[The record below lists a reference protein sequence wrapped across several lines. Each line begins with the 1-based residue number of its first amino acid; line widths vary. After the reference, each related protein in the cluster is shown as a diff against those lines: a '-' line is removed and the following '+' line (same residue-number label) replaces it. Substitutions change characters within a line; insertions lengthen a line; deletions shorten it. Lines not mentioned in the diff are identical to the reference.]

1 MSEGRTLQTV
11 IQIDGVMNPSMRR
24 AVSDVN
30 RQLSTIDKNA
40 LAAAASIGGKI
51 SDAAKTAAKAIAGIG
66 VATATAAAG
75 LFVKGGNDYIR
86 TMNNIAAQT
95 GVTGKELQEFGQ
107 IAQDIYKSGKGES
120 FQDIAAAL
128 VNIKQAGGLA
138 GDELKEAANA
148 AVLLKDTFGMEYE
161 ETTRAATALMKNF
174 GIGAEEAYSL
184 IAYGAQNG
192 ANKNGDLLDTLNE
205 YSVHFKAM
213 GLSSEQFMQALIS
226 GAEAGSFSIDK
237 IGDAIKEFTI
247 RSKDGSDSSAEA
259 FKMLGLN
266 ADNMTKQFAAGGDVA
281 EAAFFQVVEALN
293 NMQDPVAKNAAGVA
307 LFGTMFEDLEAGVLK
322 TYSSMKGASLDAAE
336 AMREIERVK
345 YKDAGYAITQIGRTI
360 QTALIPAA
368 EQAGLAVFETMPA
381 IQASIE
387 AATPYVAQL
396 GMVFANA
403 LPEIIDFAGEAVA
416 AVASFGLT
424 VADNWGIIEPILLTA
439 GGLFAG
445 FKLAQFAKQTYDM
458 GKAVSLLTVAYGKLY
473 IAKAKDI
480 AQTAQIYALYVKD
493 AAVKALATARSVA
506 SAAAMGVQAVATLAW
521 QGVAAAATVATTALG
536 SALAFLTSPI
546 GLAVA
551 AIAGLVAAGVWM
563 YKNWD
568 TVKAKAGELGAYLSD
583 VWFGIKYAVLDS
595 WNAIKVKTGEV
606 GAYLSDVWF
615 NIKYSVMTYVGQLGD
630 FVSNV
635 WTSITSGAASVADS
649 VKAKFTGAFQAIPGI
664 LKAPINTAISLINK
678 AIGGING
685 IGFTIP
691 DWVPGIGGQSFKVDI
706 PNIPMLA
713 TGGFTQGPSIAGE
726 AGTEAVISF
735 NPAYRKENIGY
746 LQKAASLLGLTRA
759 EHEPSLND
767 YTAGLDGLGEGQ
779 LLTSQSVTTYNLGGV
794 TFAPTVTVA
803 GGTEK
808 RENIIEQLK
817 NYQGDLLDMIEELL
831 ATREAASYGTNGAF

>member
-11 IQIDGVMNPSMRR
+11 IQIDGVMSPSMRR

-148 AVLLKDTFGMEYE
+148 AVVLKDTFGMEYE

-213 GLSSEQFMQALIS
+213 GMSSDQFMQALIS

-266 ADNMTKQFAAGGDVA
+266 ASNMTKQFAAGGDVA
-281 EAAFFQVVEALN
+281 EAAFFQVVEALDK
-293 NMQDPVAKNAAGVA
+293 MQDPVAKNAAGVA

-322 TYSSMKGASLDAAE
+322 TYKSMKGASLDAAE

-345 YKDAGYAITQIGRTI
+345 YKDAGYAITQIGRTFE
-360 QTALIPAA
+360 TALIPAA

-387 AATPYVAQL
+387 QVTPYVAQL

-403 LPEIIDFAGEAVA
+403 LPGIIDFAGEAVA

-424 VADNWGIIEPILLTA
+424 IAENWGIIEPILLTA

-445 FKLAQFAKQTYDM
+445 FKLAQFAKQTYDI

-536 SALAFLTSPI
+536 SALAFLTSPV

-551 AIAGLVAAGVWM
+551 AIAGLVAAGVWL

-568 TVKAKAGELGAYLSD
+568 TVKAKAA
-583 VWFGIKYAVLDS
+583 
-595 WNAIKVKTGEV
+595 EV
-606 GAYLSDVWF
+606 GAWISEKWQGMKDAVSEIMGALGAALSAQWAG
-615 NIKYSVMTYVGQLGD
+615 IKNTVSGYVGSIGD
-630 FVSNV
+630 FVGNV
-635 WTSITSGAASVADS
+635 WTSITSGAASMADS

-779 LLTSQSVTTYNLGGV
+779 LLTSQNVTTYNLGGV

-817 NYQGDLLDMIEELL
+817 NYQGDLLELIEDLL
-831 ATREAASYGTNGAF
+831 ATREAAGYGASSF